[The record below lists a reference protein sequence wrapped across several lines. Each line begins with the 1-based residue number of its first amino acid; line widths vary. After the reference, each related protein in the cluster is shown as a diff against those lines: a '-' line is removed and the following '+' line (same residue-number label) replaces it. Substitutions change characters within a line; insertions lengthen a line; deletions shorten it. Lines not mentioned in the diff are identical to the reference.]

1 MSTKIPR
8 RISRSNISS
17 DDVVKARWK
26 ARRTTV
32 INSSIKL
39 VRSNI
44 PANRSRHSLQRS
56 DKIAFYDSQGAT
68 SPFARFQRR
77 KIHAYEIILSNINL
91 ASVVAKSTTRIVAP
105 RKKKKKR
112 WINQFVGDGV
122 SLGSGRGPDRF
133 AFGNSTGRRE
143 FAFLRVEKTNAVES
157 PHFRDPVSLRETW
170 EARESRLYIR
180 GGGGGVGRR
189 IRSSGSIEGK
199 DPVRRSKKWVEESFQ
214 PWNITVSCSSSVYF
228 WLGYFWEVLKECL
241 IFDFET
247 KLHPRSL
254 NHFLHGDI
262 NVCLIFM
269 LPANFTAQED

>member
-1 MSTKIPR
+1 MDKSICRGWCFSWIGERPWSIR
-8 RISRSNISS
+8 FWEL
-17 DDVVKARWK
+17 DWPARVCFPSCWK
-26 ARRTTV
+26 NKRGRV
-32 INSSIKL
+32 
-39 VRSNI
+39 
-44 PANRSRHSLQRS
+44 
-56 DKIAFYDSQGAT
+56 
-68 SPFARFQRR
+68 SPFSRPCESEGNLRSSW
-77 KIHAYEIILSNINL
+77 ISIIY
-91 ASVVAKSTTRIVAP
+91 
-105 RKKKKKR
+105 
-112 WINQFVGDGV
+112 WGG
-122 SLGSGRGPDRF
+122 
-133 AFGNSTGRRE
+133 E
-143 FAFLRVEKTNAVES
+143 
-157 PHFRDPVSLRETW
+157 
-170 EARESRLYIR
+170 
-180 GGGGGVGRR
+180 GGGGVGRR

>member
-1 MSTKIPR
+1 MELLQLHRLSIKKVNVPILFHIDTKLHSPFIERVDVRNNYKPLLFVSDRSKNLDFEKLLMSTKIPR

-105 RKKKKKR
+105 RKKKKKTMDKSICR
-112 WINQFVGDGV
+112 GWCFSWIGERPWSIRFWELDWPARVCFPSCWKNKRGRV
-122 SLGSGRGPDRF
+122 SPFSRPCESE
-133 AFGNSTGRRE
+133 GN
-143 FAFLRVEKTNAVES
+143 L
-157 PHFRDPVSLRETW
+157 
-170 EARESRLYIR
+170 
-180 GGGGGVGRR
+180 
-189 IRSSGSIEGK
+189 RSSWISI
-199 DPVRRSKKWVEESFQ
+199 
-214 PWNITVSCSSSVYF
+214 IY
-228 WLGYFWEVLKECL
+228 
-241 IFDFET
+241 
-247 KLHPRSL
+247 
-254 NHFLHGDI
+254 
-262 NVCLIFM
+262 
-269 LPANFTAQED
+269 

>member
-1 MSTKIPR
+1 MVFLLDRGEALIDSLLGTRLAGASLLSFVLKKQT
-8 RISRSNISS
+8 RSSLPIFETLW
-17 DDVVKARWK
+17 VWGKLE
-26 ARRTTV
+26 
-32 INSSIKL
+32 KL
-39 VRSNI
+39 VN
-44 PANRSRHSLQRS
+44 L
-56 DKIAFYDSQGAT
+56 DY
-68 SPFARFQRR
+68 
-77 KIHAYEIILSNINL
+77 IL
-91 ASVVAKSTTRIVAP
+91 
-105 RKKKKKR
+105 
-112 WINQFVGDGV
+112 
-122 SLGSGRGPDRF
+122 
-133 AFGNSTGRRE
+133 
-143 FAFLRVEKTNAVES
+143 
-157 PHFRDPVSLRETW
+157 
-170 EARESRLYIR
+170 

>member
-1 MSTKIPR
+1 MRNRKKNSVIYATFVHRRRTINLHIRGIITTTSSLDQKSKRSNSIFHIDTKLHSPFIERVDVRNNYKPLLFVSDRSKNLDFEKLLMSTKIPR

-105 RKKKKKR
+105 REKKKKK
-112 WINQFVGDGV
+112 NDG
-122 SLGSGRGPDRF
+122 
-133 AFGNSTGRRE
+133 
-143 FAFLRVEKTNAVES
+143 
-157 PHFRDPVSLRETW
+157 
-170 EARESRLYIR
+170 
-180 GGGGGVGRR
+180 
-189 IRSSGSIEGK
+189 
-199 DPVRRSKKWVEESFQ
+199 
-214 PWNITVSCSSSVYF
+214 
-228 WLGYFWEVLKECL
+228 
-241 IFDFET
+241 
-247 KLHPRSL
+247 
-254 NHFLHGDI
+254 
-262 NVCLIFM
+262 
-269 LPANFTAQED
+269 